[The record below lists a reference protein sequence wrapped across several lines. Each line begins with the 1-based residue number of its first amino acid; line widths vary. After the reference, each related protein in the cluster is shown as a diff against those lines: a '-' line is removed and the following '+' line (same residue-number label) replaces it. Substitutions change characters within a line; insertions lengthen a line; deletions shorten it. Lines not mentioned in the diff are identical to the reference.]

1 MTGQVLAFPL
11 PIVGVGLMRLMMR
24 RDMSLDEEKRRQLPV
39 AKRADEND
47 SWLRLMVT
55 NPLNGVMS
63 TFSNEIVE
71 LGQPEDRE
79 PKTGKRRP
87 EVESR

>member
-1 MTGQVLAFPL
+1 MLALPL
-11 PIVGVGLMRLMMR
+11 PIIGVGLMVSMMR
-24 RDMSLDEEKRRQLPV
+24 EDMSLDEENRPQLPV

>member
-1 MTGQVLAFPL
+1 M
-11 PIVGVGLMRLMMR
+11 IEMMGKT
-24 RDMSLDEEKRRQLPV
+24 MNLDEKKQLELPFV
-39 AKRADEND
+39 KRASDND

-71 LGQPEDRE
+71 LGKPEE
-79 PKTGKRRP
+79 AKSKIKPLSEAQNG
-87 EVESR
+87 

>member
-1 MTGQVLAFPL
+1 
-11 PIVGVGLMRLMMR
+11 MRLLVSKKMR
-24 RDMSLDEEKRRQLPV
+24 PDERKRLDLPFV
-39 AKRADEND
+39 QRANDND

-71 LGQPEDRE
+71 LGQPNEE
-79 PKTGKRRP
+79 KSESSKLKP
-87 EVESR
+87 EAEGR

>member
-1 MTGQVLAFPL
+1 MK
-11 PIVGVGLMRLMMR
+11 MMR
-24 RDMSLDEEKRRQLPV
+24 EMMTPDEEKPLELPLVRR
-39 AKRADEND
+39 ASDND

-71 LGQPEDRE
+71 LGKPEERK
-79 PKTGKRRP
+79 PKIRLP
-87 EVESR
+87 LESQNG

>member
-1 MTGQVLAFPL
+1 MV
-11 PIVGVGLMRLMMR
+11 LMMR
-24 RDMSLDEEKRRQLPV
+24 EDMSPDEEKRSDLPS
-39 AKRADEND
+39 AKRADDDD

-71 LGQPEDRE
+71 LGQPEDRK
-79 PKTGKRRP
+79 PKTDRCSP
-87 EVESR
+87 EAEDR

>member
-1 MTGQVLAFPL
+1 MKMMGMMMTPDDKKQLEL
-11 PIVGVGLMRLMMR
+11 PFV
-24 RDMSLDEEKRRQLPV
+24 Q
-39 AKRADEND
+39 RAGDND

-71 LGQPEDRE
+71 LGKPEE
-79 PKTGKRRP
+79 TKSKIKTL
-87 EVESR
+87 SRAQ